1 MKNCTY
7 PCTRTIPIFQSL
19 SHEELVKIAANVTHK
34 QFKKGEI
41 LVYEGEKLDTL
52 FIIRK
57 GRIKLLKNTLQG
69 KEQILNILTNGDFF
83 GELNIFNMDAVANFS
98 AYAMENIEICLLEQ
112 NKMNQ
117 IILENPSI
125 SLKLLKTVTERLV
138 HTENLVQNLAT
149 KNPEIRI
156 VNMILEFSEKYG
168 TKTNEGIVILLPLN
182 REEMANYIGVTRE
195 TITRKLKMLKEL
207 GLIETVGNKTLIVK
221 DKLMLSAYLS
231 K

>member
-7 PCTRTIPIFQSL
+7 PCTSTIPIFQSL
-19 SHEELVKIAANVTHK
+19 SYEELVKIASIITQK
-34 QFKKGEI
+34 KFKKGEI
-41 LVYEGEKLDTL
+41 LVHEGEKSDTL

-57 GRIKLLKNTLQG
+57 GRIKLLKITIQG

-83 GELNIFNMDAVANFS
+83 GELNIFNMNAVANFS
-98 AYAMENIEICLLEQ
+98 AHAMESIEVCMLEQ
-112 NKMNQ
+112 SKMNQ

-125 SLKLLKTVTERLV
+125 SLKLLKTVTARLV
-138 HTENLVQNLAT
+138 HTENLVLNLAT
-149 KNPEIRI
+149 KNPEIRV
-156 VNMILEFSEKYG
+156 VNMILDFCEKYG

-207 GLIETVGNKTLIVK
+207 ELIETVGNKKLIVK
-221 DKLMLSAYLS
+221 DEIMLRSYVE
-231 K
+231 